1 MQEIELLQAMMD
13 DEFQKIL
20 QEDVILNELEKE
32 KFNTKNAFW
41 EVRSILSPVFEID
54 GYKVSAITPA
64 IWSVLY
70 TLDNAYTNES
80 EITDFDTDLFFY
92 LLATGLKNIDDNFL
106 VTAKGYVQ
114 RLGLNYESVKMDLL
128 YLYKLA
134 FQPLEMM
141 PVERRIT
148 DAENTGFGADWLT
161 MVIQIACNATNKT
174 SDDVLYNMSLTEC
187 NYYLINEIRKT
198 DKEGN
203 IKKRNSEEINKLI
216 YERTFE
222 LGRQYYKQNYG
233 DVKNG
238 NNN

>member
-1 MQEIELLQAMMD
+1 M
-13 DEFQKIL
+13 
-20 QEDVILNELEKE
+20 NELEKE

-92 LLATGLKNIDDNFL
+92 LLATGLKNIDDDFL
-106 VTAKGYVQ
+106 ITAKGYVQ
-114 RLGLNYESVKMDLL
+114 KLGLNYESVKMDLL

-141 PVERRIT
+141 PVERRIS
-148 DAENTGFGADWLT
+148 DAESSGFGADWLT

-174 SDDVLYNMSLTEC
+174 SVFLLLISSIIC
-187 NYYLINEIRKT
+187 NSSSGPK
-198 DKEGN
+198 
-203 IKKRNSEEINKLI
+203 
-216 YERTFE
+216 
-222 LGRQYYKQNYG
+222 
-233 DVKNG
+233 
-238 NNN
+238 